1 MLRLHNDLIFFPLF
15 SDPSMRFK
23 KGKTTCDFESASN
36 VLQTSPLDLD
46 SITNL
51 HKNHLVSSRRIPLT
65 TCQTWKLVEGLVK
78 AFDEN
83 DDKTLTGQE
92 KAYLLTTLASNP
104 EIAIYR

>member
-23 KGKTTCDFESASN
+23 KGKTTCDFESASY

-65 TCQTWKLVEGLVK
+65 TCPTWKLVEGLVK